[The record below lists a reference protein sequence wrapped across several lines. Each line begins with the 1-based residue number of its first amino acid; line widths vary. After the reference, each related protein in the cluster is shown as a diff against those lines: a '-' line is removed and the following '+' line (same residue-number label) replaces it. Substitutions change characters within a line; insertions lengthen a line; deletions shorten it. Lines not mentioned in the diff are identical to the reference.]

1 MQLIKP
7 SDSQYFEQSS
17 YEPYDRH
24 SYKIVSK
31 TGESVVVD
39 NWETAQLTWFQSGA
53 FLSHIEVLDKKVEK
67 KTKGFK

>member
-1 MQLIKP
+1 MELIKP

-31 TGESVVVD
+31 TNESVVVED
-39 NWETAQLTWFQSGA
+39 WETAQLTWFQKSA
-53 FLSHIEVLDKKVEK
+53 FLSHIEVIDKRES
-67 KTKGFK
+67 KGFK

>member
-1 MQLIKP
+1 MELIKP

-31 TGESVVVD
+31 TGESVVVED
-39 NWETAQLTWFQSGA
+39 WETAQLTWFQKSA
-53 FLSHIEVLDKKVEK
+53 FLSHIEVLDKRES
-67 KTKGFK
+67 KGFK

>member
-1 MQLIKP
+1 MELIKP

-31 TGESVVVD
+31 TNESVVVED
-39 NWETAQLTWFQSGA
+39 WETAQLTWFQKSA
-53 FLSHIEVLDKKVEK
+53 FLSHIEVLDKRES
-67 KTKGFK
+67 KGFK